1 MKAGKA
7 FGVVSASDLHGIRVA
22 LILILFWVGVW
33 NLTET
38 AISWIEEKYQIHRT
52 KLYIGLVLLILLL
65 IILDP
70 MTFEK
75 AVN

>member
-1 MKAGKA
+1 MPRKS
-7 FGVVSASDLHGIRVA
+7 FGVASASDLHGIRVA
-22 LILILFWVGVW
+22 LILILFWVGIW
-33 NLTET
+33 NLTES
-38 AISWIEEKYQIHRT
+38 AITWIEENYQIKRT
-52 KLYIGLVLLILLL
+52 KLYIGLVLLILLV

>member
-1 MKAGKA
+1 MKQKT
-7 FGVVSASDLHGIRVA
+7 FGVASASDLHGIRVA
-22 LILILFWVGVW
+22 LILILFWVGIW
-33 NLTET
+33 NLTESV
-38 AISWIEEKYQIHRT
+38 ISWIEEKYQINRT
-52 KLYIGLVLLILLL
+52 KLYIALVLLVLLV